1 MYINAWSKV
10 HQGIAGKEI
19 FGNGK
24 WDDNG
29 MMIVEKWNDSSK
41 YVVTMNIVS
50 PPQLNR
56 LHAPMQHSVG
66 HGRENKMG
74 YGEEIFQN
82 IQFNI

>member
-1 MYINAWSKV
+1 M

-41 YVVTMNIVS
+41 YVVTMNIV
-50 PPQLNR
+50 PP
-56 LHAPMQHSVG
+56 
-66 HGRENKMG
+66 KMS
-74 YGEEIFQN
+74 GEIDVVLISLQ
-82 IQFNI
+82 